1 MRPAFARRRV
11 AIVLLGLL
19 AVVILIVASAVG
31 MIAAVGV
38 QPVVERYLS
47 WKLDR
52 RLAFGRLDIRWGN
65 PLAVEIRDLRLAN
78 APWGS
83 VPEMV
88 RIDSVS
94 ARLDVGPL
102 LRGVLRFETLEV
114 VKPVVVLERN
124 AGGTGNWRFSAAPS
138 PAASKKRTSS
148 PTLLD
153 FHLRDGRV
161 TYRTSSGALLRN
173 DLHDLTIRAAGD
185 DQPASLALDGAYN
198 DTPVR
203 LTAQTQSFAV
213 LRRGS
218 VPFGV
223 EFTAATPS
231 ATIDFKGTM
240 REPWDFDGV
249 EGPMRI
255 DARKL
260 GDLLGIFGAD
270 VPADF
275 PATLAGAFTHS
286 GDHWKLADA
295 TGSLATSA
303 VETTLTL
310 AEGGRGKPDDMGI
323 AARFDRLDLAP
334 ILAGNKA
341 GTGDYGTLS
350 LQVDARRG
358 TNFDVDVAAR
368 ELAYRAMR
376 LADVA
381 THAHL
386 ASGEIAVDRL
396 GFAFAGGRVDAS
408 GSAQSAAPGGHV
420 VASAAISGADASQ
433 IVAMLGAEAGQVAGR
448 IDGRAALDM
457 TGATVRDALR
467 ASRGH
472 AVLAMGD
479 GRIARAL
486 LEKLSTD
493 LRSLFRRNESSA
505 PISCLIAV
513 LDLRDGLGTIAP
525 LRLQT
530 PGTTVVG
537 GGQVDLPAERLD
549 MTIKS
554 EAASTG
560 LFALDIPLR
569 VSGEFSHLTVLPALG
584 PAAARLDATARNA
597 PVQGLPPDMQQLA
610 DGNPCPR

>member
-1 MRPAFARRRV
+1 MRAALPRRR
-11 AIVLLGLL
+11 AALVLLGLL
-19 AVVILIVASAVG
+19 AAVIVIVASMAV
-31 MIAAVGV
+31 VGV
-38 QPVVERYLS
+38 QPVVERYMS

-52 RLAFGRLDIRWGN
+52 RLAFGTLQVRWGN

-102 LRGVLRFETLEV
+102 LRGVLRFETLDV
-114 VKPVVVLERN
+114 VKPVVVLERD
-124 AGGTGNWRFSAAPS
+124 ADGKGNWRFGAAPS
-138 PAASKKRTSS
+138 SPASKKRTSS

-153 FHLRDGRV
+153 FHLHDGHV

-173 DLHDLTIRAAGD
+173 DLKDLTIRAAGD
-185 DQPASLALDGAYN
+185 DQPASLVLDGAYN
-198 DTPVR
+198 DTPIRV
-203 LTAQTQSFAV
+203 TAETQSFTV
-213 LRRGS
+213 LRQGS

-223 EFTAATPS
+223 QFTASAPS
-231 ATIDFKGTM
+231 ATVDFKGTM

-260 GDLLGIFGAD
+260 GDLLGIFDAD

-275 PATLAGAFTHS
+275 PTALAGAFTRS
-286 GDHWKLADA
+286 GDRWKLADA
-295 TGSLATSA
+295 TGNLATSA
-303 VETTLTL
+303 VTTTLTL
-310 AEGGRGKPDDMGI
+310 DEGGRGKPDDMGI
-323 AARFDRLDLAP
+323 AARFDRLDLDP
-334 ILAGNKA
+334 ILGGGKT
-341 GTGDYGTLS
+341 GGGDYGTQS
-350 LQVDARRG
+350 LQVEAQRG

-368 ELAYRAMR
+368 ELAWRGMR

-381 THAHL
+381 AQARL
-386 ASGEIAVDRL
+386 ASGEITVGQL
-396 GFAFAGGRVDAS
+396 GFAFAGGRVEAS
-408 GSAQSAAPGGHV
+408 GSARSAAPGGRV
-420 VASAAISGADASQ
+420 VAGAAISGADIGQ
-433 IVAMLGAEAGQVAGR
+433 IVALLGADAGQVAGR

-457 TGATVRDALR
+457 TGATVRDALKT
-467 ASRGH
+467 SRGH
-472 AVLAMGD
+472 AVLAMAD

-493 LRSLFRRNESSA
+493 LRSLFRKNATST

-513 LDLRDGLGTIAP
+513 LDLQNGLGTIAP

-530 PGTTVVG
+530 PGTTVIG

-549 MTIKS
+549 LTIKS

-569 VSGEFSHLTVLPALG
+569 ISGGFSNLTVLPALG
-584 PAAARLDATARNA
+584 SAAARPDAASRNG

-610 DGNPCPR
+610 DASPCPR

>member
-1 MRPAFARRRV
+1 
-11 AIVLLGLL
+11 
-19 AVVILIVASAVG
+19 
-31 MIAAVGV
+31 
-38 QPVVERYLS
+38 
-47 WKLDR
+47 
-52 RLAFGRLDIRWGN
+52 
-65 PLAVEIRDLRLAN
+65 VEIRDLRLAN
-78 APWGS
+78 ASWGS

-88 RIDSVS
+88 QIDSLS

-102 LRGVLRFETLEV
+102 LRGVLRFERLDV

-124 AGGTGNWRFSAAPS
+124 TDGTGNWRVSAAAP
-138 PAASKKRTSS
+138 PVPSKKRTGS

-153 FHLRDGRV
+153 FHLHDGRV

-185 DQPASLALDGAYN
+185 DQPASLALEGAYN

-203 LTAQTQSFAV
+203 LTAETQSFAV
-213 LRRGS
+213 LRQGS
-218 VPFGV
+218 VPFSA

-240 REPWDFDGV
+240 GEPWDFDGV
-249 EGPMRI
+249 QGPMRI

-260 GDLLGIFGAD
+260 GDFLSIFGAD

-275 PATLAGAFTHS
+275 PATLAGAFTRS

-295 TGSLATSA
+295 TGNLATSA

-323 AARFDRLDLAP
+323 TARFDRLDLDP
-334 ILAGNKA
+334 ILAGNKS

-350 LQVDARRG
+350 LQVDAQRG
-358 TNFDVDVAAR
+358 TNFDADIAAR
-368 ELAYRAMR
+368 EIAYRAMR

-381 THAHL
+381 TQTRL
-386 ASGEIAVDRL
+386 ASGEITVGRL

-408 GSAQSAAPGGHV
+408 GSARSATPGGRV
-420 VASAAISGADASQ
+420 VASAAISSADIGQ
-433 IVAMLGAEAGQVAGR
+433 IVAMLGADAGQVAGR
-448 IDGRAALDM
+448 INGRAALDM

-467 ASRGH
+467 TSRGH
-472 AVLAMGD
+472 ALLVMGD

-493 LRSLFRRNESSA
+493 LRSLFRRNATST

-513 LDLRDGLGTIAP
+513 LDLQNGLGTIAP

-530 PGTTVVG
+530 PGTTVIG
-537 GGQVDLPAERLD
+537 GGLVDLPAERLD
-549 MTIKS
+549 LTVKS

-560 LFALDIPLR
+560 IFALDIPLR
-569 VSGEFSHLTVLPALG
+569 ISGDFSRLTVLPALG
-584 PAAARLDATARNA
+584 SAAARLDATARNA
-597 PVQGLPPDMQQLA
+597 PPQGLPPDMQQLA